1 MKYTLAALLAGT
13 LVCVHCNTPPKVTS
27 PAQPHGQVP
36 EWLFR
41 TLQRQLD
48 NPSVLEPEDISY
60 GYVWL
65 KAGRRPQVVASARI
79 DRLNGVLAL
88 FEDTGAGY
96 TEVYTK
102 KEPVYEL
109 SVTGHRRQLVSFVSG
124 LGGTGVQHNFYYLVG
139 YTGSQYA
146 ELWRGVAVAFLF
158 TGPLPYTYTT
168 RAFIPPEPCGLTRV
182 RATSC
187 TQKPPFVTTST
198 SLSPICPRVK
208 QWKPGYSGW
217 TRKRIELL
225 IQPY

>member
-168 RAFIPPEPCGLTRV
+168 RALRFDPGQSNFVYTKTTLRYNQYEFEPNMPSSQAVETWLFRLDPETNRI
-182 RATSC
+182 AD
-187 TQKPPFVTTST
+187 ST
-198 SLSPICPRVK
+198 
-208 QWKPGYSGW
+208 
-217 TRKRIELL
+217 LL
-225 IQPY
+225 K